1 MPSRSSAPKLNLE
14 VVVETALAV
23 LDKDGLGAVTTRR
36 VAQELGTGP
45 ASLYAHVR
53 NKDELLSHVLDKVLA
68 DIPLPTARGTWQ
80 QRLLRYGRQTRKALL
95 AHPGIAAV
103 AMALPP
109 TGAAAW
115 ARQEWLRSL
124 LSGAGLPDDELQAA
138 VDSISLFVIAGAH
151 EEELFAGTD
160 RSSGVAQ
167 RLEYGL
173 RLMVQGIEQRIQQHL
188 EHLRQH
194 SQGS

>member
-1 MPSRSSAPKLNLE
+1 MPSRSSTPKLSLE

-53 NKDELLSHVLDKVLA
+53 NKDELLSLVLDKVLA

-80 QRLLRYGRQTRKALL
+80 QRLLRYGRQTRKGLL

-109 TGAAAW
+109 TGTGAT
-115 ARQEWLRSL
+115 ARQEWLLGL
-124 LSGAGLPDDELQAA
+124 LSTAGVPEDDLAAA
-138 VDSISLFVIAGAH
+138 VDSIWLYVIASAH
-151 EEELFAGTD
+151 EEELLAGTD
-160 RSSGVAQ
+160 RSSGAAQ
-167 RLEYGL
+167 RSEFGL
-173 RLMVQGIEQRIQQHL
+173 RLMVAGLEQHIETP
-188 EHLRQH
+188 
-194 SQGS
+194 